1 MSFLPILKGVSSAL
15 KTEDELGL
23 AHLYGQKLDQMGFLK
38 NKKSRFSGVFFRV
51 LLFFRFL
58 WLNASLTF
66 TSKSTKSIDVLFFAG
81 TDNQFNSLVSTV
93 EGLEG
98 KKLSSEILLGAG
110 VGQKNRELFVDATT
124 VKFDLATVLIALL
137 LFLLRSPKLYF
148 LLRKQKRRVEI
159 NQYFNV
165 FCQTYAFLPC
175 FIKQLSVLSPG
186 LVVMSNDHNVPNR
199 CLRLAAE
206 VLGVKILY
214 MQHASVSELF
224 PPLEFD
230 YALLDGRIALDTYS
244 RCLQVANQED
254 ERTLANV
261 AKCQV
266 ILSGQKKPV
275 CVPGILEKVAFGAGV
290 AVNSLD
296 DFEHVEALVMKFV
309 EKNESCIVRTHPF
322 QATIFLEK
330 LHRFISSYPNIV
342 WSNSREESLLDFFA
356 KVNCVIAGNTSIH
369 LEAALAGL
377 PTFYYEMND
386 EVHLPDYYGYVK
398 NRISKRLDQGFS
410 LETLKSAIDYAH
422 SAERHQA
429 IKNYS
434 ETYDTPWQN
443 REGELSAWVIEAI
456 LNNQPLDK
464 MFKNEEPGVY
474 KSVMSLSIENH
485 PSHSIN

>member
-1 MSFLPILKGVSSAL
+1 MSFFLIFKRASYAL
-15 KTEDELGL
+15 KTEDELSL
-23 AHLYGQKLDQMGFLK
+23 AHLYGQKLDQMDFLK

-58 WLNASLTF
+58 WLNASL
-66 TSKSTKSIDVLFFAG
+66 KWRRKPVKQIDVLFFAG
-81 TDNQFNSLVSTV
+81 TDNQFNSLVSTI

-98 KKLSSEILLGAG
+98 KKVSSEVLLGAG
-110 VGQKNRELFVDATT
+110 LGDKNRKLFVGTTT
-124 VKFDLATVLIALL
+124 VKFDFATLLTALL
-137 LFLLRSPKLYF
+137 FFLRAPKLYF
-148 LLRKQKRRVEI
+148 RLRKQKRDVEI
-159 NQYFNV
+159 KQYFNV
-165 FCQTYAFLPC
+165 FCQTYAFLPY

-206 VLGVKILY
+206 VLGVKTLY

-230 YALLDGRIALDTYS
+230 YALLDGRVALETYS
-244 RCLQVANQED
+244 RCLQVANLED

-261 AKCQV
+261 KKCQV

-275 CVPGILEKVAFGAGV
+275 CVLGLLEKVAFGAGV
-290 AVNSLD
+290 AVNTLD
-296 DFEHVEALVMKFV
+296 DFEHLEVLLMKFV
-309 EKNESCIVRTHPF
+309 EKDEGCIVRTHPF
-322 QATIFLEK
+322 QTPVFLER
-330 LHRFISSYPNIV
+330 LHRLISSHSSIV
-342 WSNSREESLLDFFA
+342 WSNSREESLSDFFA
-356 KVNCVIAGNTSIH
+356 KVQCVIAGNTSIH

-377 PTFYYEMND
+377 PTFYYEMSD
-386 EVHLPDYYGYVK
+386 EVHMPDYYGYVK
-398 NRISKRLDQGFS
+398 NRVSKRLDQGFTF
-410 LETLKSAIDYAH
+410 ETLKSAIDNAH

-443 REGELSAWVIEAI
+443 REGELSAWVIEAV
-456 LNNQPLDK
+456 LNNQLPDTL
-464 MFKNEEPGVY
+464 FKNEAPGVY
-474 KSVMSLSIENH
+474 KSVMSLANENH